1 MRILLLSAYDAASHR
16 RWREGL
22 VAQFPEHDWRV
33 LTLPARHFSWRI
45 RGNSL
50 TWAMS
55 DRGVL
60 EQDYDLLV
68 ATSMVDLATLKGLVP
83 KLADV
88 PSIAYFHEN
97 QFAYPASGRQFD
109 SVDPQMVTL
118 YTALAADRLAF
129 NSAYNRDT
137 FLRGVE
143 ELLARL
149 PDAVP
154 PGVGDALK
162 SASVVLPVPLEDS
175 CFVASARRRADGR
188 AVRIVWNHRWEYDK
202 GPDRLLAV
210 VDRLLERD
218 VEFELSVLGQSF
230 REQPPEFAALKA
242 RLDGHRS
249 RLRRWGYV
257 NDIDEY
263 RRHLHSSDVVLST
276 ATHDFQGLAI
286 LEAVAA
292 GCVPLV
298 PDRLCYAEWCG
309 PEFRYASHLDDIGR
323 EADVVVAA
331 LEEHAARKESGGIP
345 APPRVDYLAWSGLSA
360 RYAELMAIT
369 ATRQAATL

>member
-1 MRILLLSAYDAASHR
+1 MHILLLSAYDAASHR

-55 DRGVL
+55 DRDVL

-68 ATSMVDLATLKGLVP
+68 ATSMVDLSTLKGLVP

-129 NSAYNRDT
+129 NSDYNRMT
-137 FLRGVE
+137 FLDGVDA
-143 ELLARL
+143 LLSRL

-154 PGVGDALK
+154 AGVVDAL
-162 SASVVLPVPLEDS
+162 STASVVLPVPLEDE
-175 CFVASARRRADGR
+175 CFASGSATSSNGGPLH
-188 AVRIVWNHRWEYDK
+188 VIWNHRWEYDK

-210 VDRLLERD
+210 VDRLLTCEVD
-218 VEFELSVLGQSF
+218 FAISVLGQSF
-230 REQPPEFAALKA
+230 REQPGEFAALRS
-242 RLDGHRS
+242 RLDDHPG
-249 RLRRWGYV
+249 RLRRWGFVENADAYRAV
-257 NDIDEY
+257 LTSGDI
-263 RRHLHSSDVVLST
+263 VLST
-276 ATHDFQGLAI
+276 SIHDFQGLAV
-286 LEAVAA
+286 LEGVAA
-292 GCVPLV
+292 GCLPLV
-298 PDRLCYAEWCG
+298 PDRLCYPEWFSD
-309 PEFRYASHLDDIGR
+309 PFLYASGLEDGAR
-323 EADVVVAA
+323 EADAVVTA
-331 LEEHAARKESGGIP
+331 LQQYADRREAGEP
-345 APPRVDYLAWSGLSA
+345 LAPPSVEHLAWSTLA
-360 RYAELMAIT
+360 ERYQALLLDT
-369 ATRQAATL
+369 AGMREG

>member
-22 VAQFPEHDWRV
+22 VAQFPEHDWRI

-60 EQDYDLLV
+60 EQEYDLVV
-68 ATSMVDLATLKGLVP
+68 ATSMVDLSTLKGLVP
-83 KLADV
+83 KLANV

-97 QFAYPASGRQFD
+97 QFAYPSSGRQFD

-129 NSAYNRDT
+129 NSDYNRVT

-143 ELLARL
+143 TLLARF

-154 PGVGDALK
+154 TGIVAAL
-162 SASVVLPVPLEDS
+162 AEQSVVLPIPLEDA
-175 CFVASARRRADGR
+175 CFAPRSMARSNAQPLH
-188 AVRIVWNHRWEYDK
+188 VVWNHRWEYDK
-202 GPDRLLAV
+202 GPDRLLGMV
-210 VDRLLERD
+210 ECLLALD

-230 REQPPEFAALKA
+230 REQPPAFDALRR
-242 RLDGHRS
+242 RLDDNPGTLRHWGH
-249 RLRRWGYV
+249 
-257 NDIDEY
+257 IDSVDRY
-263 RRHLHSSDVVLST
+263 RRHLQSADVALST
-276 ATHDFQGLAI
+276 SLHDFQGLAI

-292 GCVPLV
+292 GCLPLV
-298 PDRLCYAEWCG
+298 PDRLCYGEWFG
-309 PEFRYASHLDDIGR
+309 PEFRYASSIDDAGL
-323 EADVVVAA
+323 EAGNVAA
-331 LEEHAARKESGGIP
+331 SLRA
-345 APPRVDYLAWSGLSA
+345 L
-360 RYAELMAIT
+360 
-369 ATRQAATL
+369 ATRKRTGSLPPPPDMQPFAWARLAEGYAALLSSSAS

>member
-22 VAQFPEHDWRV
+22 VAQFPEHDWQV

-55 DRGVL
+55 DRAAL
-60 EQDYDLLV
+60 ERGYDLV
-68 ATSMVDLATLKGLVP
+68 IATSMVDLSTLKGLVP

-97 QFAYPASGRQFD
+97 QFAYPVNERQFD

-129 NSAYNRDT
+129 NSKYNRET

-143 ELLARL
+143 RLLARF

-154 PGVGDALK
+154 PGVVEAL
-162 SASVVLPVPLEDS
+162 AADSVVLPVPLEDA
-175 CFVASARRRADGR
+175 CFVASSRCRTDGG
-188 AVRIVWNHRWEYDK
+188 ALRIAWNHRWEYDK

-210 VDRLLERD
+210 VDGLLERD
-218 VEFELSVLGQSF
+218 VEFELSVLGQGF
-230 REQPPEFAALKA
+230 REEPPEFAPLKA
-242 RLDGHRS
+242 RLDEHPG

-257 NDIDEY
+257 NGVDEY
-263 RRHLHSSDVVLST
+263 RRHLQRSDVVLST
-276 ATHDFQGLAI
+276 AIHDFQGLAI

-298 PDRLCYAEWCG
+298 PDRLCYEEWFG
-309 PEFRYASHLDDIGR
+309 PEFRYASTPDDVEP
-323 EADVVVAA
+323 EADAVTAA
-331 LEEHAARKESGGIP
+331 LEVLSACKRAGELP
-345 APPRVDYLAWSGLSA
+345 APPRVDHLGWSALSPH
-360 RYAELMAIT
+360 YAELMAST
-369 ATRQAATL
+369 ATRPS